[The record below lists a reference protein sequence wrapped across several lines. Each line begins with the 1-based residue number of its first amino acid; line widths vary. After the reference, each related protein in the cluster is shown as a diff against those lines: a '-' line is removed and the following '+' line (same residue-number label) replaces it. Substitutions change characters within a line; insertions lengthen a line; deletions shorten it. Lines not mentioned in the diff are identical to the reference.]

1 MRWADGRLEISGTCG
16 FTVEVAGQR
25 VEAAYELKMLLG
37 EDFPKSVPVVWETEG
52 TINRKFE
59 HLMSDDSLCLG
70 AEVEILRRWRERP
83 HLLSFVSDAVVPYLA
98 AHAYWQ
104 EHGSFPLG
112 ALKHGPDGVL
122 QYYGEYFGVS
132 PTGAVWLVKLL
143 AEGYVAMQRC
153 PCGTGKRV
161 RDCHWT
167 ALESLRV
174 VKSREF
180 FGANLRTIL
189 ANRGKRTRD
198 ILAPRRTVR

>member
-59 HLMSDDSLCLG
+59 HLM
-70 AEVEILRRWRERP
+70 
-83 HLLSFVSDAVVPYLA
+83 FVSDAVVPYLA